1 MPVSSPLLSARC
13 QFKLT
18 AFVTD
23 YGMTIEGT
31 SWFKTSPDAYSRQQ
45 LVAESLQPE
54 VAACRG
60 VSGYANPCPITDGT
74 CTSGSK
80 VTHAPFVAVFLS
92 VFVAAL
98 STLSMLR

>member
-1 MPVSSPLLSARC
+1 MPVSSSLLSARC
-13 QFKLT
+13 QFNLT

-23 YGMTIEGT
+23 YGMNIEGA

-60 VSGYANPCPITDGT
+60 VSGYDNPCPITDGT

-80 VTHAPFVAVFLS
+80 VTHAPFVAVFPS

-98 STLSMLR
+98 SILSMLC